1 MNEGMLRLIVRAK
14 QRYHYTFILLKQLV
28 ISDFKL
34 RYQGSVLG
42 YVWSLLRPLAIFTI
56 LYIVF
61 GKVLQIGG
69 EVQYYSVYLLLGIIL
84 WNFFVEVTSGSV
96 TAIVGK
102 GDLMRKLNFPRYVII
117 VAGSLSAL
125 INLAINLAIVFVL
138 MRIQHIPLDV
148 SNALIIPL
156 ILELYIFSLGVAF
169 LLSSIYV
176 KFRDVGYIWEVVL
189 QAAFYATPII
199 YPLSRVAAE
208 STRLAKLLSLSPM
221 TQIIQQAREYLVT
234 GQTLTP
240 ARVFEGGWLR
250 LVPLAI
256 ALILPVACAYYF
268 RSRSRYFAEEA

>member
-1 MNEGMLRLIVRAK
+1 MLRLIVRAK